1 MKTKVLPRTWK
12 ILSREAHLDP
22 PALSPPLLAYSAPA
36 TLAFFL
42 LFWKTLCSLH
52 LKAMAFDGMF
62 FSQRSTGSTLSTPSS
77 TDLLL
82 TVVQSLSRVRLRV
95 TPWTAARQTSLS
107 FTTKYWYLFINVTFS
122 LKLLWAAYLKV
133 QLFSP
138 ALATPKLF
146 FLKHFPPPHSL
157 YHYCYW
163 LSAASH

>member
-22 PALSPPLLAYSAPA
+22 PALSPPLLLAYSAPA

-52 LKAMAFDGMF
+52 LKAMAFDGMS
-62 FSQRSTGSTLSTPSS
+62 FSQRFTGSTLSTPSS

-95 TPWTAARQTSLS
+95 TPSLDCSTPGFPVLHHQVLILVYKCHLLIEAALSSLFKGTAFLS
-107 FTTKYWYLFINVTFS
+107 STCH
-122 LKLLWAAYLKV
+122 
-133 QLFSP
+133 P
-138 ALATPKLF
+138 
-146 FLKHFPPPHSL
+146 
-157 YHYCYW
+157 
-163 LSAASH
+163 